1 MKIIDP
7 MFLRLGVSTFTMLA
21 SRADIVAPA
30 KQWRRGLS
38 LQTSWGELRVQ
49 FQSQGPAVY

>member
-7 MFLRLGVSTFTMLA
+7 MFLRVGVATFTMLA